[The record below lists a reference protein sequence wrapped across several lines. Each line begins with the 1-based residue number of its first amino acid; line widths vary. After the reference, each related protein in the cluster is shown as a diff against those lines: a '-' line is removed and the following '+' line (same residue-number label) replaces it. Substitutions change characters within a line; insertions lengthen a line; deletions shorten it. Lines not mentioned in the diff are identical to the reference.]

1 MSAEPRPA
9 ELRPGELR
17 AKLHRPRFY
26 RYKVADPGLRA
37 MRNLYHNDSSSA
49 FIGVAVVAG
58 RFAYCV
64 KWADAKLDLDTGVR
78 A

>member
-1 MSAEPRPA
+1 MTEV
-9 ELRPGELR
+9 PGRLY

-26 RYKVADPGLRA
+26 RYKVADPGIRVT
-37 MRNLYHNDSSSA
+37 RNLYRNDSSCA

-64 KWADAKLDLDTGVR
+64 KWADAKLDYGLEG
-78 A
+78 